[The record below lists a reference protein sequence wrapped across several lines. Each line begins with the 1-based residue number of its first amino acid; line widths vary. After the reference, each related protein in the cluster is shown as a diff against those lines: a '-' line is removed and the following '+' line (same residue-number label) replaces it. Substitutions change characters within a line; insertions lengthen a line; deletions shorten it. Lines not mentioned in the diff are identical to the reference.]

1 MACLADGGAQISE
14 VAAGQDPVPAIEI
27 NNRLGTPA
35 QQIRQTIP
43 PVIKALVGKPQ
54 GHGCFTLLLLGAIQ
68 RPSPA

>member
-1 MACLADGGAQISE
+1 MTCLGDGGAQIRE
-14 VAAGQDPVPAIEI
+14 VVAVQGPVSAIEI
-27 NNRLGTPA
+27 NDWLGTPA

-54 GHGCFTLLLLGAIQ
+54 CHGCFTLLLLGAIQ